1 MSVLLQLQT
10 SLNGANGLSSALGS
24 ELVDA
29 WKASHPDGEVIVR
42 DLGTQPVPHLTAG
55 AFAGFTS
62 GSEDRDEEGAAAV
75 RLSDTLIDELRR
87 ADTIVLGVPM
97 YNFQV
102 PSTLKAWLDYVVRA
116 GETFH
121 YTADGP
127 QGLLTGKRAYVVA
140 VRGGAYAGTPADTQ
154 TPYLRQL
161 LSFVG
166 IDDVTFVYAEG
177 TAMGDESRKS
187 AVVAARERIA
197 GLDLAAAA

>member
-1 MSVLLQLQT
+1 MSVLLQLNT
-10 SLNGANGLSSALGS
+10 SLNGADGLSSVLGS

-29 WKASHPDGEVIVR
+29 WRAAHPAGEVVVR
-42 DLGTQPVPHLTAG
+42 DLAAQPVPHLTGG

-62 GSEDRDEEGAAAV
+62 PPEDRDAEGAAAV

-102 PSTLKAWLDYVVRA
+102 PSTLKAWFDYVVRA
-116 GETFH
+116 GETFR
-121 YTADGP
+121 YTAEGP

-140 VRGGAYAGTPADTQ
+140 VRGGAYEGSPADTQ
-154 TPYLRQL
+154 TPYLRQM

-166 IDDVTFVYAEG
+166 IDDVTFVYVER
-177 TAMGDESRKS
+177 TAMGDEARES
-187 AVVAARERIA
+187 AVAAARERIA
-197 GLDLAAAA
+197 SLELTAAA